1 MKRYLLILFSAFL
14 LAACESGAVVFAPT
28 PPPPDLSPI
37 RYTHPSGTFSV
48 VLPRSWALYE
58 QNTTTLASA
67 AFSSPDDEEPSLLFA
82 VMNLGREIDSAE
94 FGNLINLYQTQV
106 RSDIES
112 YTEQS
117 REAMG
122 DGSWR
127 LTGLRTIEGG
137 TTEQINTFIEHEGGL
152 IGVIEVVVP
161 ADGDMDGLEQ
171 IVNSFTIQPTDLLQ
185 PSEFT
190 TLAYAKPNSLSI
202 LHSSTWLTEGG
213 VFFITGEVANYGT
226 VTVANVPVG
235 AGLLTPDGL
244 TAAGAVDTV
253 MGHGIPPGGF
263 APFSLRF
270 GQGQPS
276 IATNFVLHVGSEEG
290 DGAKVEILEEGML
303 IGADELTWTDESSFD
318 ELNRLVISGEVTNIG
333 ERMARQ
339 LRATVT
345 VFNSGQQVIG
355 AAFADL
361 SPGTLAPGEST
372 PFSILLPELG
382 GEPANYIV
390 NVQGLA

>member
-1 MKRYLLILFSAFL
+1 LKRLFFIFLSLLL

-28 PPPPDLSPI
+28 ALPPDLSPI
-37 RYTHPSGTFSV
+37 RYTHPSGAFTV
-48 VLPRSWALYE
+48 ALPRSWALYE

-82 VMNLGREIDSAE
+82 VINLGREIDSAE
-94 FGNLINLYQTQV
+94 FGGLINSYQTQI

-112 YTEQS
+112 YTEQN

-127 LTGLRTIEGG
+127 LTGLRTMEGG
-137 TTEQINTFIEHEGGL
+137 TTEQINTFIEYEGTL
-152 IGVIEVVVP
+152 IGIIEVVVP
-161 ADGDMDGLEQ
+161 EDRDLDALER
-171 IVNSFTIQPTDLLQ
+171 IVNSFTVQPTDLLQ

-190 TLAYAKPNSLSI
+190 TLAYSKQNSLSI
-202 LHSSTWLTEGG
+202 LHSSTWITQGG

-244 TAAGAVDTV
+244 SAAGALDMV

-276 IATNFVLHVGSEEG
+276 IATNFVLHVGSEEEG
-290 DGAKVEILEEGML
+290 TQVEILEEGVL
-303 IGADELTWTDESSFD
+303 IGAGELTWTDASLFD
-318 ELNRLVISGEVTNIG
+318 ELNRLVIEGEVTNTG

-345 VFNSGQQVIG
+345 VFNAAQQVIG

-372 PFSILLPELG
+372 SFSILLPELG

-390 NVQGLA
+390 NVQALA

>member
-1 MKRYLLILFSAFL
+1 MKRLLLYLSYLLF

-28 PPPPDLSPI
+28 ALPPDLSPI
-37 RYTHPSGTFSV
+37 RYTHPSGAFGA

-67 AFSSPDDEEPSLLFA
+67 AFSSPDDEETSLLFA

-94 FGNLINLYQTQV
+94 FGDLINLYQTQI
-106 RSDIES
+106 RSDVET
-112 YTEQS
+112 YTEQN

-127 LTGLRTIEGG
+127 MTGLRTTEGG
-137 TTEQINTFIEHEGGL
+137 STEQINTFIEHEGAL
-152 IGVIEVVVP
+152 IGIVEVVVP
-161 ADGDMDGLEQ
+161 TEGDLAALER
-171 IVNSFTIQPTDLLQ
+171 IVNSFTVQATDLLQ
-185 PSEFT
+185 PSDFT
-190 TLAYAKPNSLSI
+190 TLAYAKPSSLSI
-202 LHSSTWLTEGG
+202 LHSATWITQEG

-226 VTVANVPVG
+226 ATVANVPVG
-235 AGLLTPDGL
+235 AGLLTLDGL
-244 TAAGAVDTV
+244 SAAGAVDMV

-276 IATNFVLHVGSEEG
+276 IASDFVLNVGSEE
-290 DGAKVEILEEGML
+290 DGAQVEILEEGAL
-303 IGADELTWTDESSFD
+303 IGAGELAWTDESSFD
-318 ELNRLVISGEVTNIG
+318 QLNRLVIDGEVTNTG

-345 VFNSGQQVIG
+345 VFNTAQQVIG

-361 SPGTLAPGEST
+361 SPGTLAPGET
-372 PFSILLPELG
+372 TGFSLLLPELG

>member
-1 MKRYLLILFSAFL
+1 MKRIFFYFAVFF

-28 PPPPDLSPI
+28 ALPPDLSPI
-37 RYTHPSGTFSV
+37 RYTHPSGAFGV

-67 AFSSPDDEEPSLLFA
+67 AFSSPNDEEPSLLFA
-82 VMNLGREIDSAE
+82 VMNLGREIDSAA
-94 FGNLINLYQTQV
+94 FGDLINLYQTQI

-112 YTEQS
+112 YTEQN

-127 LTGLRTIEGG
+127 LTGLRTLEGG
-137 TTEQINTFIEHEGGL
+137 TTEQINTFIEHEGTL

-161 ADGDMDGLEQ
+161 TGGDLAALER
-171 IVNSFTIQPTDLLQ
+171 IVNSFTIQATELLQ
-185 PSEFT
+185 PSDFT
-190 TLAYAKPNSLSI
+190 TLAYAKQNSLSI
-202 LHSSTWLTEGG
+202 LHSSTWITQEG

-226 VTVANVPVG
+226 ATVANVPVG

-244 TAAGAVDTV
+244 SAAGAVDMV

-276 IATNFVLHVGSEEG
+276 IASNFLLHVGSEEG
-290 DGAKVEILEEGML
+290 EGAQVEILEEGTL
-303 IGADELTWTDESSFD
+303 IGAGELAWTDQSSFD
-318 ELNRLVISGEVTNIG
+318 ELRRLVIEGEVTNVG
-333 ERMARQ
+333 ERMVRQ

-345 VFNSGQQVIG
+345 VFNTAQQVIG
-355 AAFADL
+355 ATFAEL
-361 SPGTLAPGEST
+361 SPGTLAPGETTS
-372 PFSILLPELG
+372 FSILLPELG
-382 GEPANYIV
+382 GDPANYIV